1 MKKILILLVITMV
14 LSTLTC
20 YAETELKENSFRY
33 EDGTPIETDIGC
45 KQEET
50 SFSLFSTENV
60 LRGIDVSTF
69 QGDIDWEQVK
79 NSGIEF
85 AIIRCGYGDDFEQ
98 YDDVK
103 WKRNADECT
112 RLGIPF
118 GAYLYSYAASTQEAQ
133 SEASHAIRLLK
144 GYNLSYP
151 VYLDL
156 EDATVGACS
165 NELIGQIANIFCTAL
180 QNEGY
185 EVGIYASLDWWNTR
199 LTSSVFENPSWHKW
213 IAQWASS
220 TCTYNGT
227 YDIWQY
233 SGHGSTPG
241 ISGEVDLDYMYVN
254 EPIPKPTDE
263 PYLNTYQNTG
273 DLRKDIVGVAKTQ
286 IGYEELTGV
295 NGTPVGDSE
304 TPCYTKYGA
313 AYGNPNGHWCA
324 FFVLWC
330 AKQADI
336 PTSIIC
342 QSASCGSCSYFINW
356 LKSNHC
362 WRDKSYI
369 PQSGDLIFFDWEQDG
384 SCDHV
389 GIVQGVSG
397 NTIYTIEGNTGGVN
411 GFKVM
416 ERDRND
422 FVYGYGVPNYELI
435 EKINGYGNKTQTA
448 YMLPDSSSQTVWE
461 IWGNDELQVLCR
473 DGDYYLVLY
482 PFEYTGKFIAAY
494 VPVDAVSLN
503 NSVPSSENYYNVLSD
518 GIINKDTT
526 VYHNASEDDIQ
537 GSSGNHKV
545 RGTLSKNDKVTVLF
559 EDGDFAFI
567 RTDNITGY
575 VLKSSIT
582 YESPEQLLGD
592 INGDGVADAG
602 DAGMI
607 LRYDVGLI
615 KLTSEQIK
623 NGDVNGDG
631 ITDAGDAGVILRK
644 DAGLIK

>member
-1 MKKILILLVITMV
+1 MRKLLILFTIMLFM
-14 LSTLTC
+14 STLTC

-33 EDGTPIETDIGC
+33 KDGLPIETDIGC
-45 KQEET
+45 EHEQP
-50 SFSLFSTENV
+50 SFSLFSTENT

-79 NSGIEF
+79 NSGINF
-85 AIIRCGYGDDFEQ
+85 AIIRCGYGDDLEK
-98 YDDVK
+98 YDDAK

-118 GAYLYSYAASTQEAQ
+118 GAYLYSYAASIEEAQ
-133 SEASHAIRLLK
+133 SEVAHAIRLLK
-144 GYNLSYP
+144 DYNLSYP
-151 VYLDL
+151 IYLDL
-156 EDATVGACS
+156 EDTKTTATCT
-165 NELIGQIANIFCTAL
+165 NDMIGQIADIFCTAL

-185 EVGIYASLDWWNTR
+185 EVGIYANLDWWNTR
-199 LTSSVFENPSWHKW
+199 LTSNVFENPSWHKW
-213 IAQWASS
+213 IAQWAPA
-220 TCTYNGT
+220 CTYNGT

-233 SGHGSTPG
+233 SGHGSVPG
-241 ISGEVDLDYMYVN
+241 ISGEVDLDYMYVQI
-254 EPIPKPTDE
+254 EPEPTDD
-263 PYLNTYQNTG
+263 PYPNTYQNTG

-286 IGYEELTGV
+286 IGYEELTTA

-304 TPCYTKYGA
+304 TPYYTKYGA

-330 AKQADI
+330 AKQAGI

-342 QSASCGSCSYFINW
+342 QSPSCGSCSYFINW

-362 WRDKSYI
+362 WKDKSYI
-369 PQSGDLIFFDWEQDG
+369 PQYGDLIFFDWEQDG

-397 NTIYTIEGNTGGVN
+397 STIYTIEGNTGGVN
-411 GFKVM
+411 GYKVM

-448 YMLPDSSSQTVWE
+448 YMLPDSSSQTIWE
-461 IWGNDELQVLCR
+461 IWENDELQVLCR
-473 DGDYYLVLY
+473 DGNYYLVLY

-494 VPVDAVSLN
+494 VPTDAVNLDKP
-503 NSVPSSENYYNVLSD
+503 VPLSESYYNILSN

-537 GSSGNHKV
+537 GSGSNHKV
-545 RGTLSKNDKVTVLF
+545 RTTLNKNDNVEVLF
-559 EDGDFAFI
+559 EDGDFVFV
-567 RTDNITGY
+567 RTDKITGY
-575 VLKSSIT
+575 VLRSSVS
-582 YESPEQLLGD
+582 YENPESLLGD

-615 KLTSEQIK
+615 SLTEEQIK
-623 NGDVNGDG
+623 KGDVNGDNV
-631 ITDAGDAGVILRK
+631 TDAGDAGVILRK